1 MQYVQL
7 DFASYSWKGDSLSK
21 QAGRLLHELMKDRSH
36 DFPCDCGACIYAE
49 YRRNSKAE
57 GRPFSKRTFFVF
69 FLYWDF
75 FTIVIYNKPL
85 AGYSDKL
92 YREKLKENFRLDAKA
107 RSNSSYHPAFEPL
120 SPAAK
125 IAHRRNLAGENR
137 NKPWDLSTDIWS
149 ERVKHITRRRTLDMI
164 KILAKEE
171 KDRAARTFLRG
182 ILKAKNFYTYYAC
195 AANSNLGHIVG
206 KIRRDLFEGRGRSK
220 AGSLTRRTSGSWPRR
235 TGRKGLGIN

>member
-1 MQYVQL
+1 MYTQIDL
-7 DFASYSWKGDSLSK
+7 DLAPPAVRVGSLLE
-21 QAGRLLHELMKDRSH
+21 QAGRLLHELVKDRSH

-69 FLYWDF
+69 FLYCGF
-75 FTIVIYNKPL
+75 FEVVFYNKRL
-85 AGYSDKL
+85 AGYPDKL
-92 YREKLKENFRLDAKA
+92 YREKVKDNFRLAAKA

-149 ERVKHITRRRTLDMI
+149 ERVKRITRRRTLDMI
-164 KILAKEE
+164 KKLTKEE
-171 KDRAARTFLRG
+171 KDRGARTFLRG
-182 ILKAKNFYTYYAC
+182 ILKAKNFYTYYAR
-195 AANSNLGHIVG
+195 AANSNLGRIIG
-206 KIRRDLFEGRGRSK
+206 KIRRNLFEGCGRLSQDHGEDSIGFPLSSK
-220 AGSLTRRTSGSWPRR
+220 
-235 TGRKGLGIN
+235 I